1 MQTPEFA
8 IVARVPKARCAI
20 ARSLRAAAVVC
31 ISLAVASAIAGVAT
45 VDPYVPLRLYEGAW
59 NVMPKGTSTPV
70 RLLDTCARVGR
81 FFACQQTVNGKPGA
95 LLIFIPASPGRY
107 HTQVVQADGA
117 ALGQPG
123 SLSISGDHWVYL
135 SGPDSKGIRYRT
147 TNEFEGPDR
156 IRYAVAHSSDGKRWI
171 VTLAGVEKR
180 AH

>member
-1 MQTPEFA
+1 MNITM
-8 IVARVPKARCAI
+8 I
-20 ARSLRAAAVVC
+20 ARRSLLIGLIGSASLVTVRATSTTDVYA
-31 ISLAVASAIAGVAT
+31 
-45 VDPYVPLRLYEGAW
+45 PLRLYEGAW
-59 NVMPKGTSTPV
+59 QVTQTTPAPKKPRKPDRV
-70 RLLDTCARVGR
+70 INDCAQIGR
-81 FFACQQTVNGKPGA
+81 YFACQQTVNGKPGA

-156 IRYAVAHSSDGKRWI
+156 IRYAVAHSSDGKRWT